1 MADEQTNEI
10 RRRLDEDLSLDEF
23 ERDYRSTGEA
33 ATQFFQDLF
42 VQVLNF
48 EETTSPLGDATWQD
62 IPVHEWPNT
71 ARAKAARLFAESGNF
86 RVIYVE
92 LEKLTR
98 TAERNAIQSLTRSDR
113 TSGWAID
120 GSFLTVFHAPDE
132 DIWHLVTPYEEGTD
146 DITTGRPVLRR
157 YTLGEGETHRTVSNA
172 LSGMDASK
180 GRLAERIDGAF
191 RVKPVTEDF
200 YEKYKSAFDT
210 LSKELRRKGLEI
222 ENADRYAHTTL
233 NRLMFFYYLQKKGW
247 IADRKDFVYWFHEQY
262 KETDEEDVFHEKWLS
277 ALFFDGMNSPEGGE
291 IDADL
296 PSEVESVIS
305 GLPYMNGG
313 LFQPTEEDKR
323 ETFLS
328 DSTLKSVIEEFLEQ
342 YNFTVTEESPYDID
356 VAVDPAMLG
365 KIYESL
371 IAEQERGE
379 AGIFYT
385 PRVEVD
391 LMCRMALYEQFCN
404 RISNVG
410 ETDKNLISEFIFT
423 EPQDWS
429 ANKTGDTSDLE
440 EILHDLTVVDPA
452 CGSGAFLVG
461 MKQVLTELYRKLG
474 EVPDYELNEQIIN
487 ENIYGVDIKDW
498 AIRVAE
504 FRLWLSLMES
514 EDDLPNQR
522 PVLPNFTFKLRTGD
536 SILQAL
542 NGGDI
547 SFKSIQRE
555 ATGDVYR
562 QLTDLEELKQEFYDG
577 NIDLKEEIREKQ
589 TDVLIAHIDS
599 RIESLGAE
607 TQTQQTFSGSETE
620 SSRQRSKEAK
630 KQIETLKSLKSEIG
644 DSDDEGFL
652 WEQDFL
658 EVMLDGGFDIVIGN
672 PPYVRQEDIIN
683 QGLNPERVESLP
695 SSEVKDL
702 KKEYKSRLQSY
713 VDQTFDIKPHLR
725 SDLYLP
731 FFFKGLEVLSE
742 GGVLTYVTSSSWLD
756 VGYGVRLQEGI
767 LRNSQVNRILDNR
780 KQRTFVEADVN
791 TVITSLTKTQNEMLS
806 GDTAFC
812 SIYAPYNEIVE
823 ADTMSE
829 LLVDTKTASSEI
841 EFEGQPLT
849 LNRTDD
855 FRKIS
860 ISEPS
865 LWQFG
870 GGSVSDLSDS
880 TIQAEQNES
889 VKSPKKA
896 QGKYSTGKWGR
907 FLRAPD
913 AYFEAISKC
922 GDQLERLDDI
932 TEIQRGI
939 RSGANQ
945 FFYLP
950 NKHFETEIQG
960 DNLCLI
966 SNDTSEVEYHIP
978 REYWMQKTENGW
990 QPNFLLKNSRGFENP
1005 IFDEDSLDIG
1015 SSLRYVVIIDDSK
1028 DELDKETERYVEW
1041 GESHD
1046 TESCDHC
1053 RKTSPIPDSCS
1064 DSGAGWYDLTPML
1077 RRGDILPMQ
1086 NIDRRHAYWVPR
1098 LRTYIDQRLHG
1109 IEVPGNERERMAVA
1123 GMLNSTFGYMQLEIN
1138 GRANLGQGAL
1148 DVTTDDHGLSQI
1160 PSVENLSDDQIEAII
1175 DCFTEVGNRK
1185 VGSVFEELGTES
1197 FSDLSLDDVAEDRRA
1212 LDRILLG
1219 DILDLT
1225 ESEQKALYQGFFQ
1238 MVQNRLEKASSVE

>member
-1 MADEQTNEI
+1 
-10 RRRLDEDLSLDEF
+10 
-23 ERDYRSTGEA
+23 
-33 ATQFFQDLF
+33 
-42 VQVLNF
+42 
-48 EETTSPLGDATWQD
+48 
-62 IPVHEWPNT
+62 
-71 ARAKAARLFAESGNF
+71 
-86 RVIYVE
+86 
-92 LEKLTR
+92 
-98 TAERNAIQSLTRSDR
+98 
-113 TSGWAID
+113 
-120 GSFLTVFHAPDE
+120 
-132 DIWHLVTPYEEGTD
+132 
-146 DITTGRPVLRR
+146 
-157 YTLGEGETHRTVSNA
+157 
-172 LSGMDASK
+172 
-180 GRLAERIDGAF
+180 
-191 RVKPVTEDF
+191 
-200 YEKYKSAFDT
+200 
-210 LSKELRRKGLEI
+210 
-222 ENADRYAHTTL
+222 
-233 NRLMFFYYLQKKGW
+233 
-247 IADRKDFVYWFHEQY
+247 
-262 KETDEEDVFHEKWLS
+262 
-277 ALFFDGMNSPEGGE
+277 MNSPEGGE
-291 IDADL
+291 VNADL
-296 PSEVESVIS
+296 PSNIESIVA

-313 LFQPTEEDKR
+313 LFQPTEEDKH
-323 ETFLS
+323 EAFLS
-328 DSTLKSVIEEFLEQ
+328 DSALKSVIEEFLEQ

-391 LMCRMALYEQFCN
+391 LICRMSLYEQFCN
-404 RISNVG
+404 RILDANKS
-410 ETDKNLISEFIFT
+410 DKELVSEFIFT

-429 ANKTGDTSDLE
+429 ADETGNTDELE

-474 EVPDYELNEQIIN
+474 EVPDYELKEQIVN

-514 EDDLPNQR
+514 EDALPNQR
-522 PVLPNFTFKLRTGD
+522 PVLPNFTFKLQTGD

-547 SFKSIQRE
+547 SFKSIQRK

-562 QLTDLEELKQEFYDG
+562 QLTELEELKQEFYDG
-577 NIDLKEEIREKQ
+577 ETGLKEKIREKQ
-589 TDVLIAHIDS
+589 TGVLIAHLDS
-599 RIESLGAE
+599 RIESLELG
-607 TQTQQTFSGSETE
+607 TQTQQTFGGGETE
-620 SSRQRSKEAK
+620 SSRQRSEEAK
-630 KQIETLKSLKSEIG
+630 EQIGTLQSLKSEIVS
-644 DSDDEGFL
+644 SDNDGFL

-695 SSEVKDL
+695 SSEVRDL
-702 KKEYKSRLQSY
+702 KKAYKSRLQSY
-713 VDQTFDIKPHLR
+713 VNQTFEIKPYLR

-767 LRNSQVNRILDNR
+767 LRNSRVNRILDNR

-791 TVITSLTKTQNEMLS
+791 TIITSLTKTKDEILS

-812 SIYAPYNEIVE
+812 SIYAPYNELVE
-823 ADTMSE
+823 ADSMSK
-829 LLVDTKTASSEI
+829 LLVDSDNDSSEI
-841 EFEGQPLT
+841 EFEDQPLALT
-849 LNRTDD
+849 RTEN
-855 FRKIS
+855 FRKIKT
-860 ISEPS
+860 SESS
-865 LWQFG
+865 LWEFG
-870 GGSVSDLSDS
+870 GGTVSDVTDA
-880 TIQAEQNES
+880 TIQGMHNEA
-889 VKSPKKA
+889 VASPMKP

-913 AYFEAISKC
+913 AYFRAINKC
-922 GDQLERLDDI
+922 GDQLEQLDDI
-932 TEIQRGI
+932 AKIQRGI

-950 NKHFETEIQG
+950 NNHFNTDVQN
-960 DNLCLI
+960 DNLCLK
-966 SNDTSEVEYHIP
+966 STDTGEIEYRIP
-978 REYWMQKTENGW
+978 QEYWMQKTENGW
-990 QPNFLLKNSRGFENP
+990 QPNYLLKNSRGFDNP
-1005 IFDEDSLDIG
+1005 IFDEDSLDVG
-1015 SSLRYVVIIDDSK
+1015 SSLRYVVIIDDPK
-1028 DELDKETERYVEW
+1028 DELDEETKRYVEW

-1046 TESCDHC
+1046 TEACDHC

-1064 DSGAGWYDLTPML
+1064 DSGAGWYDITPML

-1109 IEVPGNERERMAVA
+1109 IEVPGSEKERMAVS

-1160 PSVENLSDDQIEAII
+1160 PSVETLSDEQIEAII
-1175 DCFTEVGNRK
+1175 DCFSDVGNRK
-1185 VGSVFEELGTES
+1185 VGSVFEELGTDS
-1197 FSDLSLDDVAEDRRA
+1197 PSDLSLSNIAEDRRE
-1212 LDRILLG
+1212 LDQILLG
-1219 DILDLT
+1219 EILGLT
-1225 ESEQKALYQGFFQ
+1225 ESEQKDLYQGFLE
-1238 MVQNRLEKASSVE
+1238 MVQNRLEKAASVE

>member
-1 MADEQTNEI
+1 MSSEQQDEI
-10 RRRLDEDLSLDEF
+10 RRRLDKDLTLEAFQNSH
-23 ERDYRSTGEA
+23 RSTDEA

-42 VQVLNF
+42 VELLNF
-48 EETTSPLGDATWQD
+48 DMSPSPTGQD
-62 IPVHEWPNT
+62 LWHELPVHNWRDSS
-71 ARAKAARLFAESGNF
+71 RANKGRVFAEAGNF
-86 RVIYVE
+86 RVLYIE
-92 LEKLTR
+92 LESLTR
-98 TAERNAIQSLTRSDR
+98 TAERNAIQSITRSDR
-113 TSGWAID
+113 RGGWALE
-120 GSFLTVFHAPDE
+120 GSFLTIFHAPE
-132 DIWHLVTPYEEGTD
+132 SDIWHLVTPYEEGTT
-146 DITTGRPVLRR
+146 DITIGRPVLRR
-157 YTLGEGETHRTVSNA
+157 YTLGKGETHRTVASA
-172 LSGMDASK
+172 LSNMDASE
-180 GRLAERIDGAF
+180 GRLAERVDQAF

-200 YEKYKSAFDT
+200 YENYKHAFDT

-222 ENADRYAHTTL
+222 EDADRYAHMTL

-247 IADRKDFVYWFHEQY
+247 IGDRKDFVQWFHEQY
-262 KETDEEDVFHEKWLS
+262 EASDEENVFHDKWLT
-277 ALFFDGMNSPEGGE
+277 ALFFEGMNSPEDGE

-296 PSEVESVIS
+296 PPDVESAIA

-313 LFQPTEEDKR
+313 LFQPTEEDECNK
-323 ETFLS
+323 FLS
-328 DSTLKSVIEEFLEQ
+328 DSALKSVIEEFLEQ

-404 RISNVG
+404 RISNVDG
-410 ETDKNLISEFIFT
+410 SDKEVISKFIFT

-429 ANKTGDTSDLE
+429 ADETGDTSDLE

-474 EVPDYELNEQIIN
+474 EAPNYELKEQIIN
-487 ENIYGVDIKDW
+487 ENIYGVDIKGW

-514 EDDLPNQR
+514 EDDLPDQR

-562 QLTDLEELKQEFYDG
+562 QLTELEDSKQEFYDG
-577 NIDLKEEIREKQ
+577 KTDLKEEIRQKQ
-589 TDVLIAHIDS
+589 TNVLIAHLDS
-599 RIESLGAE
+599 RIESLKAE
-607 TQTQQTFSGSETE
+607 TQTQQTFGGGETE

-630 KQIETLKSLKSEIG
+630 IQIETLQSLKSEIV
-644 DSDDEGFL
+644 DSNDEGFL

-658 EVMLDGGFDIVIGN
+658 EVMLDGGFDVVIGN

-702 KKEYKSRLQSY
+702 KKDYKSRLQSY
-713 VDQTFDIKPHLR
+713 VNQTFDIKPYLR

-731 FFFKGLEVLSE
+731 FFFKGLEVLNE

-756 VGYGVRLQEGI
+756 VDYGVRLQEGI

-791 TVITSLTKTQNEMLS
+791 TVITSLTKTKNEILR

-812 SIYAPYNEIVE
+812 SIYAPYNELVE
-823 ADTMSE
+823 ADTMSK
-829 LLVDTKTASSEI
+829 LLVDTEPASSSI

-855 FRKIS
+855 FRKIR
-860 ISEPS
+860 ISESS

-880 TIQAEQNES
+880 PIQTKQNEFVTS
-889 VKSPKKA
+889 AKKP

-913 AYFEAISKC
+913 AYFETISKC
-922 GDQLERLDDI
+922 GDHLERLDDI
-932 TEIQRGI
+932 AEIQRGI

-950 NKHFETEIQG
+950 NKHFDTDIQDG
-960 DNLCLI
+960 NLCLK
-966 SNDTSEVEYHIP
+966 STNTGEVEYRIP

-990 QPNFLLKNSRGFENP
+990 QPNYLLKNSRGFDNP

-1015 SSLRYVVIIDDSK
+1015 SSLRYVVIIDEPK
-1028 DELDKETERYVEW
+1028 NELDEETEGYVEW
-1041 GESHD
+1041 GENHD
-1046 TESCDHC
+1046 TESCDYC
-1053 RKTSPIPDSCS
+1053 RKSSPIPDSCS

-1109 IEVPGNERERMAVA
+1109 IEVPGSEKERMAVA

-1160 PSVENLSDDQIEAII
+1160 PPVEQLSDDQIETII
-1175 DCFTEVGNRK
+1175 DRFKDVGNRK
-1185 VGSVFEELGTES
+1185 VGSVFEELGTDS
-1197 FSDLSLDDVAEDRRA
+1197 SSNVSLDDIADDRRA
-1212 LDRILLG
+1212 LDQILLG
-1219 DILDLT
+1219 DILNLT
-1225 ESEQKALYQGFFQ
+1225 ETEQKALYQGFSE